1 MPTSPSYSLF
11 DKVYGLGTYETVTNG
26 DFYTV
31 KKTPTLDI
39 RQAEINTAA
48 TSGNLNTDGSITYA
62 NIFSKGNYEQLG
74 APSSW
79 MGSLANDPTYWGTIN
94 QSIGYLSDNTNNF
107 AFAAD
112 LNDSV
117 LGAAPDPTQNS
128 LSGDGS
134 QLRYPLSNDGKYD
147 YLKISTHEL
156 IRNADLLSGS
166 GLTVAGPEEQ
176 LSSAIGPTIAL
187 PMQPGISDSNSVDWG
202 ADQLN
207 PLQLLGARAAATGIE
222 NFAQL
227 KVGEGFSAMV
237 NQVLTGIRQAGGDIN
252 ESDIVSYFAGQA
264 VGANIFTRSTGKVIN
279 PNLELL
285 FRGPQLRSFNYAFR
299 FTPRDPE
306 EAKTVKTIIK
316 HFKKHMA
323 VKRSGAGLFLK
334 TPDVFK
340 LQYVYLNGDQ
350 HPFLNKIKPCAL
362 TNFNVDYTPDG
373 SYMTYKDGSMTSYS
387 VTMQF
392 SELAPIYDI
401 DYNDS
406 DDMGY

>member
-1 MPTSPSYSLF
+1 MATSPSYSLV
-11 DKVYGLGTYETVTNG
+11 DKIYGPGAFNTVYNG
-26 DFYTV
+26 SSYTV
-31 KKTPTLDI
+31 KKLPTIPL
-39 RQAEINTAA
+39 RQSEINDAA
-48 TSGNLNTDGSITYA
+48 SSGNLNTDGSISYA
-62 NIFSKGNYEQLG
+62 NVFSKGNYEQLG
-74 APSSW
+74 ASNSW
-79 MGSLANDPTYWGTIN
+79 MSSLANDPTYWNTIN
-94 QSIGYLSDNTNNF
+94 QSIGYLSDTNNNF
-107 AFAAD
+107 AFDAD
-112 LNDSV
+112 LNNSI
-117 LGAAPDPTQNS
+117 LGAATDPTQNS
-128 LSGDGS
+128 SSGDGS

-156 IRNADLLSGS
+156 IRNANLLGGS
-166 GLTVAGPEEQ
+166 GLSVAGPEEQ
-176 LSSAIGPTIAL
+176 ISGAIGPTIAL

-202 ADQLN
+202 SDTLN
-207 PLQLLGARAAATGIE
+207 PLQLLGARAAAAGIE

-227 KVGEGFSAMV
+227 KIGEGFSSMV

-285 FRGPQLRSFNYAFR
+285 FRGPQLRSFNYTFR
-299 FTPRDPE
+299 FTPRDPD
-306 EAKTVKTIIK
+306 EARTVKAIIK

-323 VKRSGAGLFLK
+323 VKRSNAGLFLK
-334 TPDVFK
+334 TPNVFK

-373 SYMTYKDGSMTSYS
+373 SYMTYKDGSMTSYG

-392 SELAPIYDI
+392 SELAPIYEDNY
-401 DYNDS
+401 DNS